1 MCFLVSCYFASEL
14 DVFFVC
20 VLGVFIV
27 QRSSY
32 VHIISVV
39 ITIDIMIFSVEI
51 LVVILCSLFL
61 WSGGIIILLM

>member
-1 MCFLVSCYFASEL
+1 M
-14 DVFFVC
+14 C

-32 VHIISVV
+32 VHIKGVV